1 MQASTK
7 MKINSWM
14 LWAAVSAVS
23 CAASAQTAQKAEKVE
38 SSKIMTRDELRA
50 CTKAK
55 TAIADLAASM
65 ATRKTELD
73 AEKAQLAPARAELS
87 RLQPQLDEAAAAFKA
102 VDADVREHNKLIDAW
117 NVDME
122 EAAASQMKSAERR
135 RVQLKKDRVALDQKA
150 TALAD
155 ARDKLGKKYN
165 DEVARFNA
173 VAQSIEARAK
183 AWNQKNEELAKDGDR
198 HFDMRSEYGLECASR
213 RFREED
219 EAAIKA
225 GK

>member
-1 MQASTK
+1 

-135 RVQLKKDRVALDQKA
+135 RAQLKKDRVALDQKA